1 MEKIKTTILESN
13 YKKTDKYT
21 YEKDK
26 GRYISVI
33 RISDIGDKYL
43 NLSLSRIYHG
53 KEFQILNEKRK
64 ISKLQVHIKSLLD
77 NESIK
82 TFQILG
88 EYYHVEVSCYY
99 KTEDLGDFEHLDKMI
114 DDIKEFICLKNFT
127 DVDGLLNIHGVS
139 NGRCFRTI
147 DKESAEKLHEYLKQ
161 DKRILKIAEKYQDEY
176 ELIFYPP
183 FSSKNNLK

>member
-1 MEKIKTTILESN
+1 MEKIETTILESN
-13 YKKTDKYT
+13 YKKTNKYT

-26 GRYISVI
+26 GRYISII

-43 NLSLSRIYHG
+43 NLSLSRNYRG
-53 KEFQILNEKRK
+53 KEVQILNEKRK
-64 ISKLQVHIKSLLD
+64 ISKLRARMKSLLD
-77 NESIK
+77 YESIK
-82 TFQILG
+82 TCLG

-99 KTEDLGDFEHLDKMI
+99 KEDNLGDFERLNKMI

-127 DVDGLLNIHGVS
+127 DVDGLLNIHGVQ

-147 DKESAEKLHEYLKQ
+147 DKESADKLYEYLKQ
-161 DKRILKIAEKYQDEY
+161 DKRILKIAEKYPDEY

-183 FSSKNNLK
+183 FSSKID